1 MWRGLCVSRKSYQ
14 SPLWYT
20 CLLQVETIEKR
31 CLELFGRDYK
41 YSVIHNANG
50 EVCGHYPRQMVFL
63 EYECTELRKDGYRT
77 YLRYLN
83 TSSLRLCLQIL
94 DLLDVQSLFPQSLF
108 PQLLSKHI
116 GGGGPREGPWILSTN
131 VLWEELKKQARIW
144 QPVTFSVT
152 AGNKVQ
158 ST

>member
-1 MWRGLCVSRKSYQ
+1 MMAAFPSVSGSLTASGLMISGRKTEEIADLIDLFSKTQYRAKEVT
-14 SPLWYT
+14 PR
-20 CLLQVETIEKR
+20 VETIEKR

-131 VLWEELKKQARIW
+131 VL
-144 QPVTFSVT
+144 
-152 AGNKVQ
+152 
-158 ST
+158 